1 MGKVPEPWVSQ
12 QKLLG
17 DKLVTKLAE
26 LFGTILGNLEIFDYF
41 MWQCLL
47 TFFLFFQLIL
57 WQMSINFYIGF
68 HKNKIKKFIG
78 LNSQIFGTILGNFSI
93 FINLIFLFIF

>member
-41 MWQCLL
+41 MRQCLL
-47 TFFLFFQLIL
+47 SFFLFFLLIL
-57 WQMSINFYIGF
+57 WEMSINFYIGF